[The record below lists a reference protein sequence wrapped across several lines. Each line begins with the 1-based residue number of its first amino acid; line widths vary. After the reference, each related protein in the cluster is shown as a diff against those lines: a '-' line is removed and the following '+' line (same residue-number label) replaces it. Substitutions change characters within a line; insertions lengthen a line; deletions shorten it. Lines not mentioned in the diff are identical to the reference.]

1 MAAQSGSVA
10 FVRRTDKYF
19 PGWAQAARLY
29 SGGAGGIALL
39 LLLAGCSAS
48 HYRKSADKEVYGL
61 IQQYDRSVL
70 GRTNDFSI
78 ATRFSD
84 RLPDEILPAELIEE
98 RAATNRRV
106 LHVQEA
112 LRLAVANSREYQ
124 AQREQL
130 YLTALSLT
138 GARYNFRPQFAAD
151 STATIQGTGGEAQT
165 ARVHSRV
172 SVSQFLRTGGRLSVA
187 LANDLLRYLTVRF
200 APNPG
205 GGPPVALGND
215 SAINTITVNLTQPL
229 LRGFG
234 KNDPTV
240 EALTQAERNLV
251 YAIRSFSLFQSQF
264 AADVVQDYFNLL
276 AQKTTVRNNYTNY
289 LRRVETTQ
297 YLDARSVDRVRRS
310 EVDDARNAE
319 LNARIAYVNSLAG
332 YLSALDNFKL
342 RLGIPISD
350 VITLDDRDLRDLET
364 AGLLRSELNRDAAFR
379 LAVEK
384 HMDILNAIDRFED
397 AKRKVRIAADQLRPG
412 LSFASNA
419 SISSEEPYDYANFDF
434 DKLRWSTGLT
444 LDLPVS
450 RLRER
455 NTYRSTLISFEA
467 QLRSLVS
474 TLDNFRN
481 RIDRALRTLEQERL
495 NYLSRLEALRVAER
509 RADMNQMLLEAGRVQ
524 IRDVREAQ
532 DALIQAQNNLTTA
545 LVNYLGSRF
554 DLLLDVG
561 ILLADEDRFWLRDP
575 LADRLQ
581 DSQRGLPPLHM
592 PDDQVTPPDHFLE
605 PQL

>member
-1 MAAQSGSVA
+1 MAGVLA
-10 FVRRTDKYF
+10 
-19 PGWAQAARLY
+19 
-29 SGGAGGIALL
+29 
-39 LLLAGCSAS
+39 LLLAGCSAG
-48 HYRKSADKEVYGL
+48 HYRKSADREVYRL
-61 IQQYDRSVL
+61 IQDYDRAVL
-70 GRTNDFSI
+70 GRTNEFTI
-78 ATRFSD
+78 ATRYSD
-84 RLPDEILPAELIEE
+84 RPPAEILPAELIED

-106 LHVQEA
+106 LNVQEA
-112 LRLAVANSREYQ
+112 LRLAVAHSREYQ
-124 AQREQL
+124 TQREQL

-138 GARYNFRPQFAAD
+138 GAKYNFRPQWAAE
-151 STATIQGTGGEAQT
+151 STASVQGTGDRAQT
-165 ARVHSRV
+165 ARVNSRIA
-172 SVSQFLRTGGRLSVA
+172 VSQLLKSGGRLGLS
-187 LANDLLRYLTVRF
+187 LGNDLLRYLTVRF

-205 GGPPVALGND
+205 GGPPIALGND
-215 SAINTITVNLTQPL
+215 SAINTLTVNLTQPL

-251 YAIRSFSLFQSQF
+251 YAIRSFSLYQSQF
-264 AADVVQDYFNLL
+264 AADVVQEYFNLL

-297 YLDARSVDRVRRS
+297 YLDARSVDRVRKS

-319 LNARIAYVNSLAG
+319 LNARIAYVNSLAA

-342 RLGIPISD
+342 RLGIPVSD
-350 VITLDDRDLRDLET
+350 VLILDDRDLKALESV
-364 AGLLRSELNRDAAFR
+364 GLVRTEVDRDAAFR
-379 LAVEK
+379 MAVAQQ
-384 HMDILNAIDRFED
+384 MDILNAIDRFED
-397 AKRKVRIAADQLRPG
+397 AKRKVRLAADQLRPG
-412 LSFASNA
+412 LSFAGNA
-419 SISSEEPYDYANFDF
+419 SVSSEEPYDYTNFDF
-434 DKLRWSTGLT
+434 DQMRWSAGLT

-455 NTYRSTLISFEA
+455 NTYRATLVSFEA

-481 RIDRALRTLEQERL
+481 RIDRGLRTLEQERL

-545 LVNYLGSRF
+545 LVNYLGSRL
-554 DLLLDVG
+554 DLLLDLG
-561 ILLADEDRFWLRDP
+561 ILLTDQDQFWLKDP
-575 LADRLQ
+575 LAERLQ

-592 PDDQVTPPDHFLE
+592 PDDQVTPPDTFLE
-605 PQL
+605 PHS

>member
-1 MAAQSGSVA
+1 MLNLRNGINVQARAAG
-10 FVRRTDKYF
+10 
-19 PGWAQAARLY
+19 
-29 SGGAGGIALL
+29 SGGGRWLPGVLA
-39 LLLAGCSAS
+39 LLLAGCSAG
-48 HYRKSADKEVYGL
+48 HYRKSADREVYRL
-61 IQQYDRSVL
+61 IQDYDRAVL
-70 GRTNDFSI
+70 GRTNEFTI
-78 ATRFSD
+78 ATPYSD
-84 RLPDEILPAELIEE
+84 RPPAEILPAELIED

-106 LHVQEA
+106 LNVQEA
-112 LRLAVANSREYQ
+112 LRLAVAHSREYQ
-124 AQREQL
+124 TQREQL

-138 GARYNFRPQFAAD
+138 GAKYNFRPQFAAD
-151 STATIQGTGGEAQT
+151 STASVQGTGDRAQT
-165 ARVHSRV
+165 ARVNSRIT
-172 SVSQFLRTGGRLSVA
+172 VSQLLKSGGRLSLA
-187 LANDLLRYLTVRF
+187 LGNDLLRYLTVRF

-205 GGPPVALGND
+205 GGPPIALGND
-215 SAINTITVNLTQPL
+215 SAINTLTVNLTQPL

-264 AADVVQDYFNLL
+264 AADVVQEYFNLL

-297 YLDARSVDRVRRS
+297 YLDARSVDRVRKS

-319 LNARIAYVNSLAG
+319 LNARIAYVNSLAA

-342 RLGIPISD
+342 RLGIPVSD
-350 VITLDDRDLRDLET
+350 VVTLDDRDLQALESV
-364 AGLLRSELNRDAAFR
+364 GLLRAEVDRDAAFR
-379 LAVEK
+379 MAVAQ

-397 AKRKVRIAADQLRPG
+397 AKRKVRLAADQLRPG
-412 LSFASNA
+412 LSFAGNA
-419 SISSEEPYDYANFDF
+419 SVSSEEPYDYTNFDF
-434 DKLRWSTGLT
+434 DKLRWSAGLT

-455 NTYRSTLISFEA
+455 NTYRATLVSFEA

-481 RIDRALRTLEQERL
+481 RIDRGLRTLEQERL

-554 DLLLDVG
+554 DLLLDMG
-561 ILLADEDRFWLRDP
+561 ILLTDQDQFWLRDP
-575 LADRLQ
+575 LAERLL

-592 PDDQVTPPDHFLE
+592 PDDQVTPPDTFLE
-605 PQL
+605 PQS